1 MHDKDERQSI
11 SWKQIDAVTSV
22 GVAIEYARKHR
33 DANQWSSDAHW
44 LSVRYLNNELNSSW
58 PLLL

>member
-33 DANQWSSDAHW
+33 DANQ
-44 LSVRYLNNELNSSW
+44 
-58 PLLL
+58 